1 MHDVIEMAGSTFVEG
16 VFLLLALG
24 AAACQAVQLV
34 EDAAAGRLG
43 LLLLRLALGLVLLL
57 AAGLVGD
64 LVDEV
69 HCEVWGALGVCQKW
83 CENGFDGRFT

>member
-34 EDAAAGRLG
+34 EDAAA
-43 LLLLRLALGLVLLL
+43 
-57 AAGLVGD
+57 AG
-64 LVDEV
+64 
-69 HCEVWGALGVCQKW
+69 
-83 CENGFDGRFT
+83 